1 VRVRWLR
8 RALKNLDEEAEY
20 IARDDP
26 EAAARTVERI
36 AASVERLAS
45 YPALGRPGRVAGTR
59 ELVIAG
65 TAFVV
70 PYRVRGETVEIL
82 RIFHAARKWPTTF
95 Q

>member
-8 RALKNLDEEAEY
+8 RALRNLDDEAEY

-26 EAAARTVERI
+26 EAATRLVERI
-36 AASVERLAS
+36 ATSVDRLAS
-45 YPALGRPGRVAGTR
+45 YPASGRPGRIAGTR

-65 TAFVV
+65 PAFVV

-82 RIFHAARKWPTTF
+82 RVFHGARKWPATF